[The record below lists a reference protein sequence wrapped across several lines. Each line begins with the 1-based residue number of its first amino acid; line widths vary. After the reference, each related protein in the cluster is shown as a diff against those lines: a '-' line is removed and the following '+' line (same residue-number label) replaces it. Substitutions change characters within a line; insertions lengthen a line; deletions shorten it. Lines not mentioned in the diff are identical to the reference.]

1 MKMTIRAAL
10 GKKKML
16 DKQIAAFE
24 REPVFAIVTPQ
35 DFFINGM
42 HKDEWSKHVA
52 ERVQS
57 FNDKLK
63 YRDRLNVAIMQA
75 NANNKLEVPTFNG
88 FDSTTDKK
96 EFISFASAISR
107 KNYYLQLLDFVES
120 LINVRNESSIRL
132 DKLNQKAQTTVHE
145 RMAREYG
152 NTTVAVSTNERIKR
166 EQEMLTGMK
175 PEFLDPAKLA
185 VKLETFRDY
194 LEEYITEIDAILGH
208 ETETVLIDVED

>member
-1 MKMTIRAAL
+1 M
-10 GKKKML
+10 
-16 DKQIAAFE
+16 
-24 REPVFAIVTPQ
+24 
-35 DFFINGM
+35 
-42 HKDEWSKHVA
+42 
-52 ERVQS
+52 
-57 FNDKLK
+57 
-63 YRDRLNVAIMQA
+63 
-75 NANNKLEVPTFNG
+75 
-88 FDSTTDKK
+88 
-96 EFISFASAISR
+96 
-107 KNYYLQLLDFVES
+107 QLLDFVES
-120 LINVRNESSIRL
+120 LINARNESSIRL

-166 EQEMLTGMK
+166 EQEMLAGMK

>member
-75 NANNKLEVPTFNG
+75 NANNKLEVPAFNG
-88 FDSTTDKK
+88 FDS
-96 EFISFASAISR
+96 R
-107 KNYYLQLLDFVES
+107 KNLFLLHLLFLVKIIICNF
-120 LINVRNESSIRL
+120 LILLKV
-132 DKLNQKAQTTVHE
+132 
-145 RMAREYG
+145 
-152 NTTVAVSTNERIKR
+152 
-166 EQEMLTGMK
+166 
-175 PEFLDPAKLA
+175 
-185 VKLETFRDY
+185 
-194 LEEYITEIDAILGH
+194 
-208 ETETVLIDVED
+208 